1 MLAGY
6 MKSKPLGPYFD
17 FVWVH
22 YADWVITTPMLLLDL
37 GMLAGALPPPAAA
50 AAAAATAAASA
61 PHGPALTLPPPRRIV
76 PPRAQ
81 AWASPRCSCS
91 TSSTCS

>member
-37 GMLAGALPPPAAA
+37 GMLAGASPLPPP
-50 AAAAATAAASA
+50 S
-61 PHGPALTLPPPRRIV
+61 PLPPLPS
-76 PPRAQ
+76 PPRTGT
-81 AWASPRCSCS
+81 P
-91 TSSTCS
+91 

>member
-37 GMLAGALPPPAAA
+37 GMLAGALPPPA
-50 AAAAATAAASA
+50 
-61 PHGPALTLPPPRRIV
+61 PPP
-76 PPRAQ
+76 PPH
-81 AWASPRCSCS
+81 PPG
-91 TSSTCS
+91 TGPP